1 MRLNNVMKPSKTFA
15 IEGGTVMARRD
26 RRRRNGEGKFD
37 GLLDLLEIVI
47 ELLAYAPRMIF
58 GMFRLILRLFD

>member
-1 MRLNNVMKPSKTFA
+1 
-15 IEGGTVMARRD
+15 MARRD